1 MTEAEAI
8 TIVIEQFAGPS
19 GFVARLQRGQGI
31 DAAAVHLAKQALQTL
46 KEAWAERSTVPKEA
60 LLPLF
65 DLMTTIRS
73 TIELQPERTEEIS
86 RLAQDLT
93 IQVAEI
99 FGRESGHL
107 SEEEAMAIV
116 RTHFVGDSSFLLA
129 LHQGE
134 GLDQSSVNEVQ
145 LALET
150 LQHAWADRSEVPK
163 VVVGPML
170 DAPDAVLEGYRFYPP
185 EVQQQQELL
194 SAALR
199 KQIKQCLS

>member
-1 MTEAEAI
+1 MLFSWRKVRNENSMTEAEAI

-99 FGRESGHL
+99 LGGRVDTCLKKKRWPSCWNPFCGGFQFLIGLAPGRRTRPIKRERGPTGSGDPPTRLGRSLRGSQGGGRPH
-107 SEEEAMAIV
+107 V
-116 RTHFVGDSSFLLA
+116 RRA
-129 LHQGE
+129 
-134 GLDQSSVNEVQ
+134 
-145 LALET
+145 
-150 LQHAWADRSEVPK
+150 
-163 VVVGPML
+163 
-170 DAPDAVLEGYRFYPP
+170 
-185 EVQQQQELL
+185 
-194 SAALR
+194 
-199 KQIKQCLS
+199 